1 MAELDRRTVLSAG
14 ALTGLGVA
22 LAGCTSDD
30 PEPSASGGDAP
41 SSSSPPTESASASAS
56 PAPAAPE
63 LDPKDWD
70 SVRAQFPLDP
80 EVAQFAAFVLAAH
93 PAPVRAAIDR
103 HRDGLDHDTE
113 GYLLTKD
120 FESEVRRA
128 AGRHLDVP
136 ADQVALT
143 DSATMGLGLLY
154 TGLKLRP
161 GDEILSTTH
170 DFYSTNAS
178 LDLAA
183 AQSGAKVR
191 RITLYD
197 APAEA
202 DKGEIV
208 RRISA
213 AIRPST
219 RVLAITW
226 VHSGTGVR
234 LPVPEISAVVA
245 DANRGRPVDERII
258 TCVDGVHG
266 FGLLDATMPDLG
278 CDFFVSGTHKWLF
291 GPRGTGVLWG
301 QAWDR
306 VDASIPNFSG
316 SPPSDGGGYH
326 TPGGY
331 HSFEHRWAAKE
342 AFEMHAAIG
351 GQEIEERTLAQAT
364 QLKQGLSEIEGVTVV
379 TPMAE
384 DVSAGIVC
392 LEVRGI
398 DPPTASY
405 NLFMDHQI
413 RASVTPYATLYL
425 RYGPSIVTTPE
436 QVDQVIEATASLVV

>member
-1 MAELDRRTVLSAG
+1 MAELNRRTVLGAG

-22 LAGCTSDD
+22 LAGCTSDN
-30 PEPSASGGDAP
+30 PGSSSSGEAA
-41 SSSSPPTESASASAS
+41 SSSSPSPSESSTPSAP
-56 PAPAAPE
+56 PAPE
-63 LDPKDWD
+63 FDPKDWD

-80 EVAQFAAFVLAAH
+80 EVAQFAAYVLAAH
-93 PAPVRAAIDR
+93 PAPVRSAIDR
-103 HRDGLDHDTE
+103 HRAGLDFDTE
-113 GYLLTKD
+113 GYLLSKD
-120 FESEVRRA
+120 FESEVRGA
-128 AGRHLDVP
+128 AARHLGVP
-136 ADQVALT
+136 AGQVALT

-154 TGLKLRP
+154 TGLRLRP

-183 AQSGAKVR
+183 QRTGAKVR
-191 RITLYD
+191 RIPLYD

-202 DKGEIV
+202 DKAEIV
-208 RRISA
+208 RRVSA
-213 AIRPST
+213 AIRPAT

-234 LPVPEISAVVA
+234 LPVPEIGAVVA
-245 DANRGRPVDERII
+245 DANRGRPVDQRII
-258 TCVDGVHG
+258 TCVDAVHG
-266 FGLLDATMPDLG
+266 FGLIDATMPDLG

-291 GPRGTGVLWG
+291 GPRGTGIVWG
-301 QAWDR
+301 RAWDR

-316 SPPSDGGGYH
+316 APTSDGGGYH

-331 HSFEHRWAAKE
+331 HSFEHRWATKE

-351 GQEIEERTLAQAT
+351 AAEIEARTLMQAT
-364 QLKQGLSEIEGVTVV
+364 QLKQGLSEIDGVIVV
-379 TPMAE
+379 TPMDE
-384 DVSAGIVC
+384 EVSAGIVC
-392 LEVRGI
+392 LEVRGT
-398 DPPTASY
+398 DPPTAAY
-405 NLFMDHQI
+405 DLFMEHQI
-413 RASVTPYATLYL
+413 RASVTPYATVYL